1 MWILLYLGPAFLVAT
16 LIFAFVLNNAEGA
29 EISFIAW
36 LVFTFVGVVVKP
48 RTIPEWFMTMGNAA
62 IFTLAIMAAL
72 LGWI

>member
-1 MWILLYLGPAFLVAT
+1 
-16 LIFAFVLNNAEGA
+16 VLNNAEGA